1 MSKEGGAAGILEA
14 AVRGSGSRYG
24 QRKGGIGWIKEHAGR
39 YGSERADLLV
49 RIAVEQDPRPARWLA
64 MQRQRETSGAS
75 NRGEQRGTNLCL
87 GLFSPRFYFRG
98 HIQILSAFPRIMY
111 YSWPFSPDSKMDTVL
126 SFWYELR
133 GRVPQL

>member
-64 MQRQRETSGAS
+64 MQRQRDIGGHRTGENSGALTYVLAYFPL
-75 NRGEQRGTNLCL
+75 GFTFGGTYRYFLLSPGLCTTA
-87 GLFSPRFYFRG
+87 GLFRLT
-98 HIQILSAFPRIMY
+98 QKWILS
-111 YSWPFSPDSKMDTVL
+111 
-126 SFWYELR
+126 
-133 GRVPQL
+133 